1 MKDLRWRD
9 RSSLLTHRSMQT
21 SLPCHVSLHMVRT
34 RSWSKLSHV
43 SHGSH
48 VIPGSDGSGRSNAG
62 DTGRRFAPSSIG
74 ATRCYAAHRRT
85 FFENRGQRQSSWGS
99 QGRTSIPPP
108 LQKENYRSG
117 EGLAIW
123 GLPGEVG
130 GERVLG
136 DSKERRDAL
145 PLLTLRN
152 PGLSAR
158 PVI

>member
-1 MKDLRWRD
+1 MFR
-9 RSSLLTHRSMQT
+9 
-21 SLPCHVSLHMVRT
+21 MVRMSYLVPMVRVVRT
-34 RSWSKLSHV
+34 L
-43 SHGSH
+43 
-48 VIPGSDGSGRSNAG
+48 VILAVASLRPASAQRAA
-62 DTGRRFAPSSIG
+62 TQRIG
-74 ATRCYAAHRRT
+74 AP
-85 FFENRGQRQSSWGS
+85 FFENRDQGQSSWGS

-117 EGLAIW
+117 EGFAIW